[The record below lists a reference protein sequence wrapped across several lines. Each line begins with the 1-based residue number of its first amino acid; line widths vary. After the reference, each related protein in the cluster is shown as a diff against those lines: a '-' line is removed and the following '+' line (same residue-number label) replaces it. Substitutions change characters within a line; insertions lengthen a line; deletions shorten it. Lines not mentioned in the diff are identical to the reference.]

1 MVVGLGDAGKVTET
15 DGALAF
21 TADSRHYPI
30 ISVTTGWVT
39 LQCPFAT
46 VTTSNIVEASVI
58 RQSH

>member
-30 ISVTTGWVT
+30 ISVTTG
-39 LQCPFAT
+39 
-46 VTTSNIVEASVI
+46 
-58 RQSH
+58 